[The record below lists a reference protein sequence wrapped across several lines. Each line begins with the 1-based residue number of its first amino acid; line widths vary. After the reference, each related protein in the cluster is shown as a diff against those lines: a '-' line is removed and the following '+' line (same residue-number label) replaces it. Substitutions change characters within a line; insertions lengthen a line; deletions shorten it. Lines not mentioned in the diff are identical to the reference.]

1 MNDVSE
7 IIFILCFGSILM
19 YVWILIT
26 IGSSKI
32 MVKEFTRLFLFIKHV
47 SRQLLKFFTP
57 KNIGVKRLCLVVG
70 VLGDILLSTTEWKCH
85 YHYSCNF
92 FEHFELYSILYLALA
107 FCTPF
112 ILSKII
118 EYITDGFTQD
128 KERL

>member
-7 IIFILCFGSILM
+7 IIFILCFGLILM

-70 VLGDILLSTTEWKCH
+70 LLVCAIFLLIDW
-85 YHYSCNF
+85 CNRGTCYLLTD
-92 FEHFELYSILYLALA
+92 FEPWEAILYLALA

-118 EYITDGFTQD
+118 EYIADGFRQGQ
-128 KERL
+128 EIL

>member
-7 IIFILCFGSILM
+7 IIFILCFGLILM

-47 SRQLLKFFTP
+47 SKQLLKFFTP
-57 KNIGVKRLCLVVG
+57 KNIGVNRLCLVVG
-70 VLGDILLSTTEWKCH
+70 LLVCAIFLLIDWCDYRTSYLLTDFKLWET
-85 YHYSCNF
+85 
-92 FEHFELYSILYLALA
+92 ILYLALA

-112 ILSKII
+112 ILAKII
-118 EYITDGFTQD
+118 EYIVDGFKQ
-128 KERL
+128 E